1 MEFQPN
7 TNVWVLSGNNGMEKG
22 IVQSLQ
28 ENIYLI
34 QLEDGRD
41 VSVPSDCVYP
51 DVSNAGAN
59 RHEAISHGAIRHEAN
74 YSPVYCRPM
83 IGHAQTPLFRFL
95 DGIHASTPFVI
106 MDKNTRELPDS
117 LILSIVQFFVANE
130 MPISLKEIRKYM
142 WTACLRYELCTIH
155 ECLDLMAETEI
166 QQKMGIF
173 GAEDQQE
180 DMY

>member
-1 MEFQPN
+1 MEFLPN
-7 TNVWVLSGNNGMEKG
+7 TNVWVLSGNDGMEKG
-22 IVQSLQ
+22 TVQSLQ

-34 QLEDGRD
+34 QLEDGRN

-51 DVSNAGAN
+51 DVSNGETNAV
-59 RHEAISHGAIRHEAN
+59 RHEAN
-74 YSPVYCRPM
+74 SLEANSPVVYCRPM
-83 IGHAQTPLFRFL
+83 IGHAQTPLFRYL

-106 MDKNTRELPDS
+106 LDKKTRELPDS

-142 WTACLRYELCTIH
+142 WTASLRYELCTIH

-166 QQKMGIF
+166 QDMGIL
-173 GAEDQQE
+173 ESDQQE
-180 DMY
+180 HMY

>member
-1 MEFQPN
+1 MEFLPN
-7 TNVWVLSGNNGMEKG
+7 TNVWVLSGNDGMEKG
-22 IVQSLQ
+22 TVQSLQ

-34 QLEDGRD
+34 KLENGRN
-41 VSVPSDCVYP
+41 VSVPSHCVYP
-51 DVSNAGAN
+51 DHSHEAKSHGDVSHEVKS
-59 RHEAISHGAIRHEAN
+59 HEAIIH
-74 YSPVYCRPM
+74 PVVYCRPM
-83 IGHAQTPLFRFL
+83 IGHAQTSLFRYL
-95 DGIHASTPFVI
+95 DVIHASTPFVI

-173 GAEDQQE
+173 GSDQQE
-180 DMY
+180 HMY